1 MYSFRFFRSVHS
13 QRSQLLAASEYA
25 DVQLNPLLA
34 EILNSLGE
42 RQSHQAQRFTRRRIW
57 LDSICSVKPLLV
69 RSALWQSV
77 STLGMVTSLLAARY
91 ILSPDSPNML
101 IISLCF
107 AYLLAE
113 CARHC
118 VFFFDMQRRAQIARG
133 VQLFLFDRINK
144 KLLTL
149 DRHSNAEFSTGNV
162 KTLLSGDVEAVEDF
176 ITTALGSWIPA
187 FLVLAITSGPIIGL
201 AGVMG
206 LIGVVVALLQVP
218 IALSIV
224 FLLERYKDLRQT
236 EQDKFTTI
244 IGEWVKNVRLV
255 RYLNWESAIARRVE
269 QALRRFSIA
278 ASKSHFLVCLAF
290 GVSYSWWA
298 MPILGMLVYG
308 SYTAAPLSPSEFFPV
323 VWLLS
328 LLSNQ
333 IQFLPHSLTQ
343 YGEAAAAISRL
354 ERFFNLPEISRHFT
368 SDLAPLEGNLG
379 MPIRVHLR
387 GVTVSYPAGDAIC
400 NLSLSVDLTSRFAIV
415 GEVGSGKTTL
425 LELLLGELAPTSGE
439 IEVEFSSGVRAPLW
453 TPEVYSAYRS
463 SIAYAPQE
471 PFLSNATLRENIDL
485 LTTRDIEQVKSAAEQ
500 ACLTPDIA
508 LFTRGLEEE
517 VGETGIN
524 LSGGQKQRVSL
535 ARAFVSGRPI
545 FFLDDPLSAVDTA
558 TERSLFS
565 RFVTGARGFIL
576 VSHRI
581 AELAGC
587 DRVIVLQ
594 RGEIVEDGAPN
605 NLLARPT
612 SRYREFIEACRQ
624 QEEHDVA

>member
-1 MYSFRFFRSVHS
+1 
-13 QRSQLLAASEYA
+13 
-25 DVQLNPLLA
+25 
-34 EILNSLGE
+34 
-42 RQSHQAQRFTRRRIW
+42 
-57 LDSICSVKPLLV
+57 
-69 RSALWQSV
+69 
-77 STLGMVTSLLAARY
+77 
-91 ILSPDSPNML
+91 
-101 IISLCF
+101 
-107 AYLLAE
+107 
-113 CARHC
+113 

-144 KLLTL
+144 KLLAL

-187 FLVLAITSGPIIGL
+187 LLVLVVTSGPIIGL

-206 LIGVVVALLQVP
+206 LVGIVIALLQVP

-224 FLLERYKDLRQT
+224 FLLERYKELRQT
-236 EQDKFTTI
+236 EQDRFTTT

-255 RYLNWESAIARRVE
+255 RYLNWEPAVARQVE
-269 QALRRFSIA
+269 RALRRFSIA

-308 SYTAAPLSPSEFFPV
+308 SYTAAPLSPAEFFPV

-343 YGEAAAAISRL
+343 YGEASAAVSRL
-354 ERFFNLPEISRHFT
+354 ERFFDLPEIRQHF
-368 SDLAPLEGNLG
+368 SSHEAPLGGDLG
-379 MPIRVHLR
+379 IPVRVHAR
-387 GVTVSYPAGDAIC
+387 GVTVSYPSGDAIR
-400 NLSLSVDLTSRFAIV
+400 NLSLSVDLTARLAIV

-453 TPEVYSAYRS
+453 TPEVHSAYRS

-485 LTTRDIEQVKSAAEQ
+485 STTRDIAQVERAADQ

-535 ARAFVSGRPI
+535 ARAFVSRRPV
-545 FFLDDPLSAVDTA
+545 FFLDDPLSAVDTT
-558 TERSLFS
+558 TEQTLFS
-565 RFVTGARGFIL
+565 RFVGGTRGFIL

-581 AELAGC
+581 AELDGC
-587 DRVIVLQ
+587 DRVIVLEK
-594 RGEIVEDGAPN
+594 GEIIEDGVPR
-605 NLLARPT
+605 NLLTRPN
-612 SRYREFIEACRQ
+612 SRYRAFLEACK
-624 QEEHDVA
+624 QEGHDVH